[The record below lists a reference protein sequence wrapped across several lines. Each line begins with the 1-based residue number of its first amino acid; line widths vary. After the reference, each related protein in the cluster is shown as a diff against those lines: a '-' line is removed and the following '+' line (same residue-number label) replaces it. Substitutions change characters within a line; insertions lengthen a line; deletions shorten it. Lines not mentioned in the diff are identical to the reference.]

1 MVPAGGSAAIMRSEG
16 ERRLS
21 LAPRLAATPAQRTE
35 DYVPT
40 LNSAAL
46 IASASCAPT

>member
-21 LAPRLAATPAQRTE
+21 LAPRLAATPAQR
-35 DYVPT
+35 P
-40 LNSAAL
+40 
-46 IASASCAPT
+46 